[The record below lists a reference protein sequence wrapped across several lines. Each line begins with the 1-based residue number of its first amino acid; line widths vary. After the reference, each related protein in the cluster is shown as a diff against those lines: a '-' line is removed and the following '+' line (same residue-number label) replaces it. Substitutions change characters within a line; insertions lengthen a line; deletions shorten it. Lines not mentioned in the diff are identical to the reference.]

1 MTVDSIDPTIPYQDF
16 LLGETRYASL
26 NKKNPERAKVLFAE
40 AEAEAA
46 ARRATYKEMANP
58 KK

>member
-1 MTVDSIDPTIPYQDF
+1 MTVDSVDPTLPYRDF

-26 NKKNPERAKVLFAE
+26 NKKNPERADVLFKE

-46 ARRATYKEMANP
+46 ARRETYKEMA